1 MRFDLTDL
9 RLFLA
14 VAEAGN
20 ITRGAAEVGLS
31 LPAASERLRSMEAV
45 CGVLLLERGRRG
57 VSPTPAGEA
66 LAHHARLIERQMAH
80 MRGELSE
87 HAKGLRATIQVLANT
102 AAIMEFLPTQLAPW
116 LVKHPN
122 IDLDLKERQSAEIAR
137 AIAAGH
143 AEIGIFSDAVE
154 TGDLH
159 VRDFATDRLVVVASK
174 QWHLAEQKKINFRQ
188 VLEED
193 FIGLMDGALQSH
205 VEDHARRL
213 GAKLKMRVRV
223 RSFEGICRLASSG
236 AGIGIIPG
244 TAAKRFRRSLPLS
257 EVRIADA
264 WAVRR
269 LVLCCQSP
277 DWLTSQARDLFDH
290 LAVDV

>member
-1 MRFDLTDL
+1 MRFDLADL

-31 LPAASERLRSMEAV
+31 LAAASERLRAMEATGNV
-45 CGVLLLERGRRG
+45 MLLERGRRG
-57 VSPTPAGEA
+57 VSLTQAGEA
-66 LAHHARLIERQMAH
+66 LAHHARLIERQMAR

-102 AAIMEFLPTQLAPW
+102 AAIMEFLPGRLASW
-116 LVKHPN
+116 MAMHPT

-137 AIAAGH
+137 AISAGH
-143 AEIGIFSDAVE
+143 AEIGILSDAVE

-159 VRDFATDRLVVVASK
+159 LRHFATDRLVIVAGK
-174 QWHLAEQKKINFRQ
+174 QWRFAGQANIAFRE
-188 VLEED
+188 VLDQD

-205 VEDHARRL
+205 IEDQAMRL
-213 GAKLKMRVRV
+213 GRKLKLRVRV
-223 RSFEGICRLASSG
+223 RSFEGICRLVSNG
-236 AGIGIIPG
+236 AGIAIIPA
-244 TAAKRFRRSLPLS
+244 TAARRFRRSHALS

-264 WAVRR
+264 WASRR

-277 DWLTSQARDLFDH
+277 DWLTNQARHLFAH
-290 LAVDV
+290 LALNA